1 MEDLRKR
8 LRFMPE
14 KASFCTGE
22 LIRNASS
29 RCVIIS
35 AHSREGA
42 NKQVISSQ
50 ADSLI
55 KISRIWADF

>member
-22 LIRNASS
+22 MIRNASS
-29 RCVIIS
+29 TLRDNF
-35 AHSREGA
+35 RP
-42 NKQVISSQ
+42 
-50 ADSLI
+50 L
-55 KISRIWADF
+55 